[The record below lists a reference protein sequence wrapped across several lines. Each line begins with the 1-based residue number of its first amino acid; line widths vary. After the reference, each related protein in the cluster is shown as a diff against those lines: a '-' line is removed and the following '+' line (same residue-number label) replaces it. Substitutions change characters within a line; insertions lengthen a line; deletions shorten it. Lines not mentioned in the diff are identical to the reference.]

1 MPTPEKTMNNFI
13 LNDHIFKLDE
23 IIKEYESCLIKNN
36 TVLEYNHCE
45 TQESIE
51 AQFRAYDTYILFDR
65 SLSCLVIE
73 SLVSPSFRE
82 FIKIYFSH
90 YDDFDNFPGKVYFMM
105 ILDVC
110 NTSDAIII
118 EGAEKPFTNISLNG
132 FHGENISDLATTAL
146 RNIKGMR
153 SAYALHQKIGTT
165 ILMKVYKTSSDI
177 LN

>member
-1 MPTPEKTMNNFI
+1 M
-13 LNDHIFKLDE
+13 
-23 IIKEYESCLIKNN
+23 
-36 TVLEYNHCE
+36 
-45 TQESIE
+45 
-51 AQFRAYDTYILFDR
+51 
-65 SLSCLVIE
+65 
-73 SLVSPSFRE
+73 SPSFCE
-82 FIKIYFSH
+82 FIKICFSH